1 MNAMVPMSRL
11 LAINNYF
18 YRRGGAEAVFLD
30 HIEMFEQAGWQVA
43 PFAMQAE
50 QNLPSKWSEFFVSE
64 IEFGHQPGL
73 VTKLNDARK
82 IIYSH
87 EAQRNVAALVERFRP
102 QLAHAHNVYHHLS
115 PAIFQTLKAHGVP
128 TVMTAHDLKIACP
141 AYKML
146 SHGAVCEKCKGGNIT
161 QVLINRCAKDSVA
174 LSGLM
179 LLETAVH
186 RALGL
191 YRKYLDRIVVPSQ
204 FYRDKLIE
212 WGWPAEM
219 LVYVP
224 NFVNPELLAGPFS
237 PEEGDYYLFAGR
249 LAPEKGIATLI
260 EAAAQTGLRLV
271 VAGSGPDEAMLK
283 QLVADRHAP
292 VTFTGHVSGQAL
304 RDLIGGA
311 RALVL
316 PSEWYENAPVSILE
330 SYALGRPVIGAEIGG
345 IPELI
350 RAGETGLTAPSGNA
364 TALAETIA
372 QMEALGPARRAAMGT
387 AGRDWASSNFSAAAY
402 RDRMLELYG
411 QLVPA

>member
-1 MNAMVPMSRL
+1 VNAMLPMSRL

-30 HIEMFEQAGWQVA
+30 HIDLFEQAGWQVA
-43 PFAMQAE
+43 PFAMQAA
-50 QNLPSKWSEFFVSE
+50 QNLPSDWSEYFVSE

-73 VTKLNDARK
+73 ATKLQHAAK
-82 IIYSH
+82 IIYSR
-87 EAQRNVAALVERFRP
+87 EAQRNVGALIERFRP
-102 QLAHAHNVYHHLS
+102 HLAHAHNVYHHLS

-128 TVMTAHDLKIACP
+128 TIMTAHDLKIACT

-146 SHGAVCEKCKGGNIT
+146 SHGSVCEKCKNGNIT
-161 QVLINRCAKDSVA
+161 QVLLNRCAKDSTA
-174 LSGLM
+174 LSGLL
-179 LLETAVH
+179 LLESAVH

-204 FYRDKLIE
+204 FYRTKLIE
-212 WGWPAEM
+212 WGWPAEQ

-224 NFVNPELLAGPFS
+224 NFVNPELLTAAPS
-237 PEEGDYYLFAGR
+237 EEGDYYLFAGR
-249 LAPEKGIATLI
+249 LAPEKGIATLV
-260 EAAAQTGLRLV
+260 EAAALTGLKLV

-283 QLVADRHAP
+283 QLVADRRAP
-292 VTFTGHVSGQAL
+292 VTFVGHVSGQPL
-304 RDLIGGA
+304 RELIGGA

-330 SYALGRPVIGAEIGG
+330 SYALGRPVIGTEIGG

-364 TALAETIA
+364 VALADTLGR
-372 QMEALGPARRAAMGT
+372 MEAAGPARRAAMGA
-387 AGRDWASSNFSAAAY
+387 AGRDWATTNFSAIAY
-402 RDRMLELYG
+402 RDRMLDLYA